1 MKETKKTGK
10 KGAKFL
16 PAPMVIASGVIDRGH
31 LSSFGPPPD
40 SSSSFF
46 SEDLVPTERQ
56 VGFWKSE
63 SMVDQ
68 RGSKPVFASP
78 LEKIHPMGANPEGSL
93 EQTGGQVFKGLDA
106 LRVSK
111 AMGQG
116 NASSS
121 PSVSW
126 GDMLTTPGSRFGLS
140 AREAAI
146 AETTSGN
153 SRIMATGVCG
163 QSADTL
169 SFICEGG
176 EALGSM
182 EEVEAQTIGDL
193 LPTDDDLISGVIDGF
208 ELSGLSINQD
218 DADEDIFGTGGGME
232 LENDDS
238 ISIKGARNL
247 EGSSKCHF
255 PGEHHINKCPSRTLF
270 VTNINTNILDSDL
283 RVLFQQYGDVHKLYT
298 CKEHGYVT
306 VSYYDIRAA
315 QNAMRALHGKPL
327 GLVKLDVQFCIPK
340 GNASD
345 KDTNKGILV
354 VSNIDPSVSNDD
366 LLQALTVYGDVK
378 EICRASTSCNKKLVE
393 FYDVRAAEAA
403 LYDLNKGAIS
413 GPKIKAEVS
422 NPGGTIFGLRQ
433 QYLREW
439 KLDGSPRQPRNS
451 PPGTIGGPRS
461 HENSTLHNLFSP
473 VSPQLDRS
481 PHGIASSG
489 PQKLSSP
496 IRIEPTRQYNN
507 QAAISELGG
516 SLGQGNFGHGMQMFH
531 PHSLPECQNG
541 ICNIS
546 KSMTSSGRS
555 TGFRVDGVDY
565 SHLQKV
571 GSGSLHGHSFDQ
583 NNEAFGP
590 TGVGSFPLNG
600 HHYSWNNSNAF
611 PQSPS
616 SPMLWSNVQHPGHMH
631 GYPGVVPPHTLNN
644 GAYPMDQH
652 HMGSAPNNGG
662 SFRNA
667 RSVHPG
673 SLGSVGFPGSP
684 QMYPSDVPVFAPA
697 RGSYRETMFSPVG
710 AGFPSLQQMCN
721 AMNRRNPMVQVSASY
736 DATNDRMRNRRHDGN
751 AVQPENKRLF
761 ELDIERIA
769 KGEDPRTTL
778 MIKNIPNKYNCKLLL
793 GVIDENHRGTYDF
806 VYLPIDFKNKCN
818 VGYAFIN
825 MTDPQHIIPF
835 YKTFNGKRWE
845 KFNSEKVATLAYA
858 RIQGRNELVS
868 HFRNS
873 SLMNEDKWCRP
884 ILFHKDGPNAGEQ
897 EPFPVGNN
905 IRPRSGR
912 NRPLHSSDTR
922 GDVSLSTSPNQENS
936 SRRANAAEG
945 EDSVFAH

>member
-1 MKETKKTGK
+1 
-10 KGAKFL
+10 
-16 PAPMVIASGVIDRGH
+16 MVIASGVIDRGH
-31 LSSFGPPPD
+31 LSSFGGPPPD
-40 SSSSFF
+40 SSSSSFF

-68 RGSKPVFASP
+68 RGSKPAFASP
-78 LEKIHPMGANPEGSL
+78 LEKIHPMGANPEGGL

-116 NASSS
+116 NASTS
-121 PSVSW
+121 PSASW

-146 AETTSGN
+146 AETASGN

-163 QSADTL
+163 QSADAL
-169 SFICEGG
+169 SFICEGD

-238 ISIKGARNL
+238 ISVKGARNL

-270 VTNINTNILDSDL
+270 VTNINTNVLDSDL

-306 VSYYDIRAA
+306 VSYYDIRSA

-345 KDTNKGILV
+345 KDMSKGILV

-422 NPGGTIFGLRQ
+422 NPGG
-433 QYLREW
+433 YPREW
-439 KLDGSPRQPRNS
+439 KLDGSPRQP
-451 PPGTIGGPRS
+451 GGPKS
-461 HENSTLHNLFSP
+461 HENSNLHNLFSP

-507 QAAISELGG
+507 QAAIGELGG
-516 SLGQGNFGHGMQMFH
+516 SLGQGNFGQGMQMFH
-531 PHSLPECQNG
+531 PHSLPESQNG

-555 TGFRVDGVDY
+555 AGFRVDGVDY

-571 GSGSLHGHSFDQ
+571 GSGSLHGHS
-583 NNEAFGP
+583 AFGP
-590 TGVGSFPLNG
+590 AGVGSFPLNG

-616 SPMLWSNVQHPGHMH
+616 SPMLWSNVQHPGPMH
-631 GYPGVVPPHTLNN
+631 GYPGVVPPHSLNN

-684 QMYPSDVPVFAPA
+684 QMYASDVPVFAPA

-721 AMNRRNPMVQVSASY
+721 AMSRRNPMVQVSASY
-736 DATNDRMRNRRHDGN
+736 DATNDRMRSRRHDGN

-778 MIKNIPNKYNCKLLL
+778 MIKNIPNKYNCFWASLMRIT
-793 GVIDENHRGTYDF
+793 VEPMISSTFRS
-806 VYLPIDFKNKCN
+806 
-818 VGYAFIN
+818 AFIN

-835 YKTFNGKRWE
+835 YKRRLMARDGKNSIAKRWQRSRMLE
-845 KFNSEKVATLAYA
+845 SRAGMNWFLIFGILA
-858 RIQGRNELVS
+858 
-868 HFRNS
+868 
-873 SLMNEDKWCRP
+873 
-884 ILFHKDGPNAGEQ
+884 
-897 EPFPVGNN
+897 
-905 IRPRSGR
+905 
-912 NRPLHSSDTR
+912 
-922 GDVSLSTSPNQENS
+922 
-936 SRRANAAEG
+936 
-945 EDSVFAH
+945 